1 MEATVNQGIEYTYNQ
16 VELNKIVNNTI
27 EVIEKEVKKN
37 HYQVTGNIRLYNFSY
52 VNLSKRQM
60 KKIQKYCFWIQRHPS
75 LRRINTFYGI
85 LSRTYGVERIK
96 VNVSLKEQK
105 IQNARKEWI
114 KARNESERLLYL
126 YKLEK
131 GDFYIVN

>member
-1 MEATVNQGIEYTYNQ
+1 
-16 VELNKIVNNTI
+16 
-27 EVIEKEVKKN
+27 
-37 HYQVTGNIRLYNFSY
+37 
-52 VNLSKRQM
+52 M